1 MCIFIIV
8 TVITFYYSSVGRVRV
23 TSPLTVTEDDTS
35 FEIVIAVAEG
45 IILLE
50 RELVYGVQLL
60 ADTAEGRFTM
70 HYSLWL

>member
-1 MCIFIIV
+1 M
-8 TVITFYYSSVGRVRV
+8 

-50 RELVYGVQLL
+50 RDLVYGVQLI
-60 ADTAEGRFTM
+60 ADTAEGQFST
-70 HYSLWL
+70 HNSLWL